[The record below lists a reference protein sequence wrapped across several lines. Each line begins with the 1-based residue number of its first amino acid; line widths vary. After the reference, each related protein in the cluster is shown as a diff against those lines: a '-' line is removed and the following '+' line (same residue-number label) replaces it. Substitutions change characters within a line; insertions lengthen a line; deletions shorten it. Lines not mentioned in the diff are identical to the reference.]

1 MERSPPPI
9 FNQGVS
15 AHARLLLCAGLAV
28 ALLVIDSRLQ
38 TLSALRQG
46 AATLLYPLQRALLAP
61 RDLLR
66 QVGEHVQG
74 SERLRQDNTELRR
87 VEAANA
93 RALLQAEQVADENR
107 RLREL
112 LGARERSAIPSVV
125 AEVLSDSRDP
135 FSRRVVIDKGL
146 QQGLIAGQPVISAQ
160 GVIGQVTRVLPLS
173 AEVTLLTDRGAA
185 VPVAVA
191 RTGQRAIAFGGGAGG
206 LLELR
211 FVAASS
217 DIRPG
222 DSLVTSGLDG
232 IYPPGLPVA
241 RVEQIEAPG
250 SAGAFGLVLAR
261 PVATPDHQGLM
272 LVLLVERH
280 ALPPPPTEAAPADA
294 RRRRPPS

>member
-15 AHARLLLCAGLAV
+15 AHARLLLCAGLAI
-28 ALLVIDSRLQ
+28 ALLVVDSRLQ
-38 TLSALRQG
+38 TLGALRQG

-66 QVGEHVQG
+66 QIGEHIDGV
-74 SERLRQDNTELRR
+74 ERLRQDNTELRR

-93 RALLQAEQVADENR
+93 RTLLQAEQVADENR

-112 LGARERSAIPSVV
+112 LGARERSAIPSVI
-125 AEVLSDSRDP
+125 AEMLNDGRDP
-135 FSRRVVIDKGL
+135 FSRRILIDKGL

-217 DIRPG
+217 DIKPG
-222 DSLVTSGLDG
+222 DSLITSGLDG
-232 IYPPGLPVA
+232 IYPAGLPVA
-241 RVEQIEAPG
+241 TVERIEAPG
-250 SAGAFGLVLAR
+250 AAGAFGLVLAR
-261 PVATPDHQGLM
+261 PVAAPEHQRLM

-280 ALPPPPTEAAPADA
+280 ALPPPPAEPAPADT
-294 RRRRPPS
+294 RRRRPAP

>member
-15 AHARLLLCAGLAV
+15 AHARLLLCAGLAI

-66 QVGEHVQG
+66 LVGEHIDG
-74 SERLRQDNTELRR
+74 IERLRQDNTELRR
-87 VEAANA
+87 LEAANA

-107 RLREL
+107 RMREL
-112 LGARERSAIPSVV
+112 LGARERSAIPSVI

-135 FSRRVVIDKGL
+135 FSRRILIDKGL

-191 RTGQRAIAFGGGAGG
+191 RTGQRAIAFGGADG

-217 DIRPG
+217 DIKPG
-222 DSLVTSGLDG
+222 DGLVTSGLDG
-232 IYPPGLPVA
+232 IYPAGLPVA
-241 RVEQIEAPG
+241 TVERIEAPG
-250 SAGAFGLVLAR
+250 AAGAFGLVLAR
-261 PVATPDHQGLM
+261 PVAMPEQQRLM

-280 ALPPPPTEAAPADA
+280 ALPPPPAEPAPADA
-294 RRRRPPS
+294 RRRRPAP